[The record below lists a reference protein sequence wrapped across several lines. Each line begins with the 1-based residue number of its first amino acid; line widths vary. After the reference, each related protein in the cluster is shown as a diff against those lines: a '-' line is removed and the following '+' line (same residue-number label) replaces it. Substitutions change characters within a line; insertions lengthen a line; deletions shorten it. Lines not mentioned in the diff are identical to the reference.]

1 MTNQQPR
8 PKGRTSLDAAQRGER
23 QPGSAKPLKASDR
36 VATAISAAI
45 DAGTLIPGERLP
57 PERELMA
64 QYGVARSAVRE
75 AIAALATRGTL
86 KVKPGCRPVI
96 QSRGYETALATFGSL
111 VSHMLEDASG
121 IENLF
126 GMRVFV
132 EAALV
137 RHAARHAT
145 PKDIH
150 SLRDAL
156 ELNRAAMADPEAFY
170 RTDVAFHR
178 VLYAIEGNPILP
190 VIHKLYVD
198 WLYAHWIRMPR
209 SPEINRMNHSA
220 HAAILEAIVA
230 RDPDEAEALLRSHLA
245 TAWQFV
251 RSTFEAA
258 AKPGAKDD
266 ALSYPA

>member
-1 MTNQQPR
+1 MPQPLR
-8 PKGRTSLDAAQRGER
+8 PPDQRTQPLADER
-23 QPGSAKPLKASDR
+23 EEQPSGSHRAPKASDR
-36 VATAISAAI
+36 VAMAISAAI
-45 DAGTLIPGERLP
+45 EEGSLQAGDRLP
-57 PERELMA
+57 PERELMG
-64 QYGVARSAVRE
+64 QYGVGRSAVRE

-86 KVKPGCRPVI
+86 KVRPGCRPVI
-96 QSRGYETALATFGSL
+96 QGRGFETALDTFGTL
-111 VSHMLEDASG
+111 VSHMLENPSG

-145 PKDIH
+145 PKDIQT
-150 SLRDAL
+150 LRDAL
-156 ELNRAAMADPEAFY
+156 EQNRAAIADPEAFY

-178 VLYAIEGNPILP
+178 VLYQIEGNPILP

-220 HAAILEAIVA
+220 HAAILGAIVA
-230 RDPDEAEALLRSHLA
+230 RDPDQAEELLRSHLA

-258 AKPGAKDD
+258 ARPGA
-266 ALSYPA
+266 